1 MSISSYVYAAL
12 VAVVLL
18 VGYFMYSLY
27 QDNVTLKENEVKYL
41 ISIDEQNKS
50 IKKLNDSII
59 EKDEINNN
67 NIKIIESNKLEKEE
81 LIKKF
86 NKEKTITV
94 IVDGKDVE
102 VVKQRDLNEL
112 ANAKPKMVQNIIN
125 KGTIKEF
132 DCLSQLTDPNLD
144 VTTLGECK

>member
-1 MSISSYVYAAL
+1 MNISSYVYTAL

-59 EKDEINNN
+59 EKDEINSSNT
-67 NIKIIESNKLEKEE
+67 KIIESNKLEKEE

-86 NKEKTITV
+86 NKEKKVTV

-102 VVKQRDLNEL
+102 VVKQRDLNKL

>member
-59 EKDEINNN
+59 EKDVINTN

-81 LIKKF
+81 LIEKF
-86 NKEKTITV
+86 NKEKKVTV

-112 ANAKPKMVQNIIN
+112 VNAKPKMVQNIIN

-132 DCLSQLTDPNLD
+132 DCLSKLTDPNID
-144 VTTLGECK
+144 ITTLGECK

>member
-18 VGYFMYSLY
+18 VGYFMYGLY
-27 QDNVTLKENEVKYL
+27 QDNITLKENEVKYL

-50 IKKLNDSII
+50 IKKLNDIII
-59 EKDEINNN
+59 EKDEINTN

-81 LIKKF
+81 LIEKF
-86 NKEKTITV
+86 NKEKKVTV